1 MCESH
6 HIYHLCGHVKIR
18 TTVQC
23 AEIIEKLVASKSQVT
38 CSHQLCPDIA
48 HNSHVFPDI
57 CAKCQQTGVIG
68 DVMEQQPGVKVEL
81 LQSWRRQ
88 RGSEGIAEPGNPGES
103 LQGSEVETVREQ
115 KSLEAT
121 AAAERKSASTPDTG
135 SEATSRTIETTTSSA
150 TSQGNTPEL
159 GSLRTRMAALK
170 DRTEQLASKVRARKA
185 LQTVSKQNSRAV

>member
-23 AEIIEKLVASKSQVT
+23 AEIIEKLVASKS
-38 CSHQLCPDIA
+38 
-48 HNSHVFPDI
+48 
-57 CAKCQQTGVIG
+57 QTGVIG

-170 DRTEQLASKVRARKA
+170 DRTEQLVSKVRARKA